1 MTTEDVADVFPHF
14 DTPETGA
21 FSPVIELDSAI
32 LGRKHLLRV
41 YLPPGY
47 DENTLRR
54 YPVLYMQDGKN
65 LFFPEDAFLGRE
77 WGVGEAV
84 QLLDTMNA
92 VDRVVIVGVHSGD
105 RMGEYT
111 KPGYEA
117 YARSVVEE
125 IKPEVDRRIRV
136 LTSPSETGVIGSSL
150 GGVVSFFMAWEYPQ
164 VFGYAACMSSTFP
177 AQRTTCIDR
186 VLAEPKHTSRFYL
199 DSGWPGR
206 QLRGHAGDGDGARPA
221 GLPRARGLPARRLP
235 AGGAR
240 RAGLGTAACTC
251 RCSWDSA
258 PSPPPSAGGPPPD
271 ERFLLAATAAAA
283 AVAAAPVYAQDLT
296 PRAYVITP
304 LRSNAINLSYIFNDG
319 ELLFEGTVPITDA
332 TGRLNVPAIS
342 LYRSLNVSAAPPTS
356 RPRCPYAVGNFKGT
370 AFGAE
375 TSVYRSGLLDSV
387 FRVSVNLGRPRDGA
401 SEMRQRRWQQKQL
414 LGASLKIVAPT
425 GQYDPT
431 KLINLGANRWAL
443 KPELGY
449 SGRWGHWVVDAY
461 AAVWF
466 FTRNPEF
473 FSRNQYVPGT
483 QDQTQDP
490 IGAFETHLSYDFR
503 PRLWV
508 SLDGNFWYGGRT
520 SLDGVEN
527 PATLQKSSRIGVT
540 SSFPVTG
547 HQSIKVGVR
556 RRGVRPLRR
565 RLQDRVRR
573 VAVLLAQPAEVS
585 RA

>member
-1 MTTEDVADVFPHF
+1 M
-14 DTPETGA
+14 
-21 FSPVIELDSAI
+21 
-32 LGRKHLLRV
+32 K
-41 YLPPGY
+41 
-47 DENTLRR
+47 
-54 YPVLYMQDGKN
+54 
-65 LFFPEDAFLGRE
+65 
-77 WGVGEAV
+77 
-84 QLLDTMNA
+84 
-92 VDRVVIVGVHSGD
+92 
-105 RMGEYT
+105 
-111 KPGYEA
+111 
-117 YARSVVEE
+117 
-125 IKPEVDRRIRV
+125 
-136 LTSPSETGVIGSSL
+136 
-150 GGVVSFFMAWEYPQ
+150 
-164 VFGYAACMSSTFP
+164 
-177 AQRTTCIDR
+177 
-186 VLAEPKHTSRFYL
+186 
-199 DSGWPGR
+199 
-206 QLRGHAGDGDGARPA
+206 
-221 GLPRARGLPARRLP
+221 
-235 AGGAR
+235 
-240 RAGLGTAACTC
+240 
-251 RCSWDSA
+251 
-258 PSPPPSAGGPPPD
+258 
-271 ERFLLAATAAAA
+271 RFLLAATAAAA
-283 AVAAAPVYAQDLT
+283 AVAAAPVHAQDLT

-342 LYRSLNVSAAPPTS
+342 LYRSLNVFGRSANVSATL
-356 RPRCPYAVGNFKGT
+356 PYAVGNFKGT

-375 TSVYRSGLLDSV
+375 TSVYRSGLMDSV
-387 FRVSVNLGRPRDGA
+387 FRVSVNLVGA
-401 SEMRQRRWQQKQL
+401 PAMELSEMRQRRWQQKQL

-490 IGAFETHLSYDFR
+490 IAAFETHLSYDFK

-540 SSFPVTG
+540 ASFPVTG
-547 HQSIKVGVR
+547 HQSIKLGVADGAYVRFGGDYRIVSVAWQYSWLTGSRSEPGVDFSGDDPGRFGQAAALSR
-556 RRGVRPLRR
+556 RRPRR
-565 RLQDRVRR
+565 GRGRFRAAVGPDRGQHSRHHWRSARERDGRAPGAGRAHGAVGRGRLVRVRR
-573 VAVLLAQPAEVS
+573 APGGRVRAAGGARRVRPGEPEAPAGGRGSDDGRAEAVGAGLRQGGRHGREV
-585 RA
+585 R